1 VKYMLLIYDNPDT
14 REIFSRDESLGA
26 EIDSVFKQIKDSGE
40 FVDGEGLADPS
51 HTKTIR
57 PVDGAPAITDGPFA
71 EAKEHLGGYMIVDC
85 ESAERAAEIAAL
97 WPSSRFAPIE
107 VRPFMEQSGT
117 EM

>member
-26 EIDSVFKQIKDSGE
+26 EIDSVLKQITDSGE
-40 FVDGEGLADPS
+40 FVGGEGLADPS
-51 HTKTIR
+51 HTKTVR
-57 PVDGAPAITDGPFA
+57 PVDGAPAITDGPYA

-107 VRPFMEQSGT
+107 VRPFMGQSGT